1 MEQLLYRYAWLI
13 PVLPLISSLV
23 MGIGL
28 ISFREATQSLRRD
41 LAFFTIGL
49 LGLSVVQ
56 SFGIFY
62 FQFNGGSPYKYL
74 VEWVVN
80 RDFTLELGYFIDPLS
95 SVMLIVVSTVAFLVM
110 IYTDGYM
117 SYDTG
122 YVRFFSYLSLFTS
135 SMLALVLSPNLTQV
149 YIFWELIGM
158 CSYLLIGFWFTRS
171 TAGDACQKAFV
182 TNRVGDFGLLLGIL
196 GFYWLTKSFEFS
208 EIALRLNVLLEANA
222 IPLELGVLFAL
233 LVFMGPISKSA
244 QFPLHVWLP
253 DAMEG
258 PTPISALIHAATL
271 VAAGIFLT
279 ARMFP
284 VFEQFETVMNFIAW
298 TGGITAFLGATIAVT
313 QVDLK
318 KGLAYSTV
326 SQLGY
331 MMMALGVGSYSAGL
345 FHLVTHAYSKAL
357 LFLGSG
363 SVIHGMEGVLGFNP
377 AKNQDMNLMGG
388 LRKKMPITSITFLIG
403 TLSICGFPP
412 FACFWSKDEILADLF
427 NANIYLWFI
436 AWFTAGLTSFYMFR
450 IYFLTFEGSFRGY
463 IPESNLNAQV
473 KESSTAMV
481 FPLMVLT
488 IPTVLI
494 GFAGTPFHNYVSEF
508 LEGAYEQKFDWIEF
522 LTMAG
527 SSIAIGVIGFTL
539 AFFTYYKSS
548 IDSQK
553 FANENMGLYKFSR
566 NKWYFDDLYGEL
578 FVKGNRTFA
587 KQVLMFDQYFV
598 DGIVNLTGLMVF
610 FTGEGLRYV
619 ETGRVQFYG
628 VTIVFA
634 LVGLFYWSN
643 VSPLFQFL

>member
-1 MEQLLYRYAWLI
+1 MEQLLYRYAWII

-28 ISFREATQSLRRD
+28 ISFRQATQSLRRD
-41 LAFFTIGL
+41 LAFFTISL
-49 LGLSVVQ
+49 LGISVLY

-62 FQFNGGSPYKYL
+62 FQFAGGSPYKYL

-80 RDFTLELGYFIDPLS
+80 RDFSLELGYFIDPLS

-117 SYDTG
+117 AYDAG

-208 EIALRLNVLLEANA
+208 EISLRLKALLDANA
-222 IPLELGVLFAL
+222 IPVELGVLFSL

-271 VAAGIFLT
+271 VAAGVFLT
-279 ARMFP
+279 GRMFP
-284 VFEQFETVMNFIAW
+284 VFEQFDTVMNFIAW
-298 TGGITAFLGATIAVT
+298 TGATTAFLGATTAIT

-318 KGLAYSTV
+318 KALAYSTV

-331 MMMALGVGSYSAGL
+331 MMMALGVGAYSAGL
-345 FHLVTHAYSKAL
+345 FHLITHAYSKAL

-363 SVIHGMEGVLGFNP
+363 SVIHGVEGVLGFNP
-377 AKNQDMNLMGG
+377 ARNQDMNLMGG
-388 LRKKMPITSITFLIG
+388 LRKKMPITSFTFLIG

-427 NANIYLWFI
+427 NHNIYLWFI

-450 IYFLTFEGSFRGY
+450 IYFLTFEGDFRGY
-463 IPESNLNAQV
+463 IPEANLKAQV
-473 KESSTAMV
+473 KESPTSMV
-481 FPLMVLT
+481 LPLVILT
-488 IPTVLI
+488 IPTVFI
-494 GFAGTPFHNYVSEF
+494 GFAGTPFHNYFSEF
-508 LEGAYEQKFDWIEF
+508 IEGDYTQELDWVEF

-527 SSIAIGVIGFTL
+527 SSVGIGLIGFTL
-539 AFFTYYKSS
+539 AFLTYYKSTFN
-548 IDSQK
+548 SQK
-553 FANENMGLYKFSR
+553 FANKNQGLYNLSR
-566 NKWYFDDLYGEL
+566 NKWYFDEIYGAL
-578 FVKGNRTFA
+578 FVNGNRALA
-587 KQVLMFDQYFV
+587 KQILLFDQYFV
-598 DGIVNLTGLMVF
+598 DGIVNLTGLAVF
-610 FTGEGLRYV
+610 FTGESLRYI
-619 ETGRVQFYG
+619 ETGRFQFYG
-628 VTIVFA
+628 VTILFA
-634 LVGLFYWSN
+634 LVSLFYWSS
-643 VSPLFQFL
+643 VLF